1 MSPTAKPATPPPAWD
16 PQLALRLFQSG
27 GETESFAAGTRIFA
41 ESDKHG
47 GFFAKGARVYLL
59 MEGQVALTLKGKPL
73 NLVLPGEIF
82 GELALISDDE
92 RSATAT
98 AHKNSKVLS
107 LDQKRLLAAL
117 PQVPEFALMLVASLS
132 QQLKRTIDRAIAAR
146 PGPLP
151 AQEAGRGMDAKLLKE
166 FRTAMGNPALRAMA
180 AGDPLVLK
188 GSVGLFM
195 YVVMDG
201 RIGISIDGHVVEHVG
216 PGGIFGETA
225 LLGMNSRAAT
235 VTAEEAGSWVPVT
248 RDEFLEVVRTHPRAG
263 LALLRSMSERIR
275 HFSGLLAG

>member
-1 MSPTAKPATPPPAWD
+1 MSTKPSSQPSTWD
-16 PQLALRLFQSG
+16 PQVAMRLFQAG
-27 GETESFAAGTRIFA
+27 GETETFAAGARIFA
-41 ESDKHG
+41 ETEKPG
-47 GFFAKGARVYLL
+47 GFFAKGSRVYLL
-59 MEGQVALTLKGKPL
+59 LEGQVALTLKGKPL

-82 GELALISDDE
+82 GELALISNAE

-98 AHKNSKVLS
+98 AHKPAKVLS
-107 LDQKRLLAAL
+107 LDEKRLLAAL

-132 QQLKRTIDRAIAAR
+132 QQLKRTIDRVVGAR

-151 AQEAGRGMDAKLLKE
+151 AQESGRGLDAKLIKE

-180 AGDPLVLK
+180 VGDPLVLK

-195 YVVMDG
+195 YVVVEG
-201 RIGISIDGHVVEHVG
+201 QIAISIDGHVVERVG

-235 VTAEEAGSWVPVT
+235 VTAEVAGAWVPVT
-248 RDEFLEVVRTHPRAG
+248 RDEFLEVVRTHPRVG